1 MLKLKKNVDVMIQ
14 SKNSDYE
21 GWNGAGGWRRVAGFD
36 QRMLY
41 MYMEISHGIPL
52 TCAINVLL
60 QKFKYKK

>member
-1 MLKLKKNVDVMIQ
+1 MIQ